1 MERLGL
7 TALAGRAAHT
17 LSGGEAQRVS
27 LARALV
33 LAPRLLLLDEPF
45 GGLDVPTRADLLA
58 DLRDVLAATGTA
70 ALLVTHDVREAV
82 ALADRTAVLHG
93 GTIRQL
99 GRTADVL
106 AAPADATCARLLGR

>member
-7 TALAGRAAHT
+7 TCLAARPAHT

-45 GGLDVPTRADLLA
+45 GGLDVPTRTDLLRE
-58 DLRDVLAATGTA
+58 LRGVLAATRTA
-70 ALLVTHDVREAV
+70 ALLVTHDSREAV
-82 ALADRTAVLHG
+82 ALADQIAILHQG
-93 GTIRQL
+93 AIRQL
-99 GRTADVL
+99 GATPDVL
-106 AAPADATCARLLGR
+106 QAPADATCARLLAA